1 MHYDILNYGGGW
13 QTTGLL
19 VLIEQCKMKRPDRIV
34 IADTGR
40 EKKTTWRYLENVAR
54 PKMRAIGMGIEI
66 APRSLAYV
74 DIYGHNGDLL
84 LPAYTK
90 TGKLS
95 AFCSSEWKQEVI
107 NRYLHLSVLGYSS
120 EQIAAMS
127 HDDVKHQMK
136 RRIGDTWTNWIG
148 FTYDERN
155 RIKGHDDRWY
165 PLVELMLTKED
176 NRRIIRAAGWPDPVS
191 SACWMC
197 ANMSNEE
204 WRGVR
209 DNDPADFE
217 AACLLDEEIREN
229 DLFNGGSGVWLH
241 QSRTPLRSADL
252 DAHDRKEPGRQCGLG
267 LCFI

>member
-1 MHYDILNYGGGW
+1 MQVLNYGGGW

-19 VLIEQCKMKRPDRIV
+19 VLIHQGKIEKPDRIV

-40 EKKTTWRYLENVAR
+40 EKSSTWRYLEQTAQ
-54 PKMRAIGMGIEI
+54 PKMREIGLDIEV

-74 DIYGHNGDLL
+74 DLYAHNGDLL
-84 LPAYTK
+84 LPVYTEK
-90 TGKLS
+90 GKLS
-95 AFCSSEWKQEVI
+95 AFCSSEWKAEVI
-107 NRYLHLSVLGYSS
+107 HRYLKLTALGHTLQTIDMLTQSAVKS
-120 EQIAAMS
+120 E
-127 HDDVKHQMK
+127 MK
-136 RRIGDTWTNWIG
+136 RRIDQKWVNWIG
-148 FTYDERN
+148 FAFDERN
-155 RIKGHDDRWY
+155 RVKDQTAKRF
-165 PLVELMLTKED
+165 PLIDLMLTKED
-176 NRRIIRAAGWPDPVS
+176 NRNIVRNSGWALPTT

-217 AACLLDEEIREN
+217 QACQIDEEIREN

-241 QSRTPLRSADL
+241 HSRVPLREADL
-252 DAHDRKEPGRQCGLG
+252 EAEDRKEPSRQCGLG